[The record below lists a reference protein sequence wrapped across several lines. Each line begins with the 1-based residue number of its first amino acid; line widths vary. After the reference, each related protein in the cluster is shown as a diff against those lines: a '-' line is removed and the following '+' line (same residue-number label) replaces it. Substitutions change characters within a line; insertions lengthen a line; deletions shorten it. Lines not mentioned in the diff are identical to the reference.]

1 MLVIGL
7 TGSIGMGKT
16 LAARHLK
23 ALGLPV
29 HDSDATVHR
38 LIGPL
43 GDAVARVAAAFPGV
57 QQDGAIDRRKL
68 GQRVFGDP
76 EALARLE
83 AILHPLVRREALAF
97 LARQRARRRPAAV
110 LDIPLLFETGAEELC
125 DHVILVSAPARVQRD
140 RVMKRPGMTEKKFH
154 AILAQQMSDGEKRRR
169 ADSLVLT
176 GLGKRDSLRQLVRA
190 LRTLG
195 L

>member
-140 RVMKRPGMTEKKFH
+140 RVMKRPGMTEEKFH